1 MAEDVHRRAKES
13 DTVCAVTYPLPKEE
27 LERHGNR
34 KSHSLL
40 PFTQIVLFTPCET
53 RKMKAQ

>member
-40 PFTQIVLFTPCET
+40 PFNQIILFTLRET
-53 RKMKAQ
+53 QKMRAQ